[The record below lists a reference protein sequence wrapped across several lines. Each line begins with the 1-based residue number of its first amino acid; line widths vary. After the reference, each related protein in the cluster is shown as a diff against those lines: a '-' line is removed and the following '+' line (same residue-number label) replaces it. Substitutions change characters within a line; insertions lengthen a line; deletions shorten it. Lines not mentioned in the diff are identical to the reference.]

1 MITVTKII
9 ISVPNWSIKDNASYT
24 VTLSPPYGVTNLSG
38 VSANIITKR
47 SGCNKMFVVSFL
59 FTRQQGLHRIARHQ
73 HSRSQILCPAL
84 FLRTMAASADA
95 RHKQHCRRQLLA
107 ENLRIVPSAARKMHM
122 REASSSTACR
132 KKLLDMRIH
141 HYRLCV

>member
-47 SGCNKMFVVSFL
+47 SGYNKMFVVSFFIFPL
-59 FTRQQGLHRIARHQ
+59 ARPAPHRSPPAQPQPNPLPCSLPQDNGCVRL
-73 HSRSQILCPAL
+73 RSAQTAL
-84 FLRTMAASADA
+84 PQA
-95 RHKQHCRRQLLA
+95 
-107 ENLRIVPSAARKMHM
+107 AARQKSAH
-122 REASSSTACR
+122 RAQR
-132 KKLLDMRIH
+132 H
-141 HYRLCV
+141 